1 MYGTNGW
8 SWDSQ
13 QQQQP
18 IVPQPQP
25 FRPSYSM
32 NMPRFEV
39 IKVNGKAG
47 AENFRMAPNSSA
59 LLLDNTAPIVWY
71 VQTDGAGYLTA
82 APFDITPHQTPK
94 PVDMN
99 DLSARVTK
107 LEELI
112 ANVQQSNTGTT
123 KQSKKQRQQST
134 TAAATDSD
142 VDQPPSYST
151 V

>member
-18 IVPQPQP
+18 IVPQIQP
-25 FRPSYSM
+25 FRTSYSM
-32 NMPRFEV
+32 NMPKFEV

-112 ANVQQSNTGTT
+112 ANVQQSNIGTT

-134 TAAATDSD
+134 VATTAD
-142 VDQPPSYST
+142 VDESANHPT

>member
-1 MYGTNGW
+1 
-8 SWDSQ
+8 
-13 QQQQP
+13 
-18 IVPQPQP
+18 
-25 FRPSYSM
+25 
-32 NMPRFEV
+32 MPRYEV

-112 ANVQQSNTGTT
+112 ANVQQSNIGTT

-134 TAAATDSD
+134 VATTAD
-142 VDQPPSYST
+142 VDESANHPT

>member
-8 SWDSQ
+8 PWDSQ
-13 QQQQP
+13 QQP
-18 IVPQPQP
+18 SLTQP
-25 FRPSYSM
+25 FRSAFSP
-32 NMPRFEV
+32 NMPKFEV

-59 LLLDNTAPIVWY
+59 LLLDSTAPIVWY

-99 DLSARVTK
+99 DLSARVSK

-123 KQSKKQRQQST
+123 KQSKKQRQQL
-134 TAAATDSD
+134 AAVDSES
-142 VDQPPSYST
+142 DQPASNST

>member
-13 QQQQP
+13 QQQP
-18 IVPQPQP
+18 IVPQTQP
-25 FRPSYSM
+25 FRSPYSM

-39 IKVNGKAG
+39 IKVNGQEG
-47 AENFRMAPNSSA
+47 AKNFRMAPNSSA

-82 APFDITPHQTPK
+82 TPFDVSPHQTPK

-123 KQSKKQRQQST
+123 KQSKKQRQQL
-134 TAAATDSD
+134 AAVDSES
-142 VDQPPSYST
+142 DQPASNST
-151 V
+151 I

>member
-1 MYGTNGW
+1 M
-8 SWDSQ
+8 
-13 QQQQP
+13 
-18 IVPQPQP
+18 PQPQP

-32 NMPRFEV
+32 NTPRFEI

-134 TAAATDSD
+134 AVATTDSD
-142 VDQPPSYST
+142 VDQPASYST

>member
-8 SWDSQ
+8 PWDSQ
-13 QQQQP
+13 QQ
-18 IVPQPQP
+18 PQPQP
-25 FRPSYSM
+25 VQPFRSAFSP
-32 NMPRFEV
+32 NIPRFEI

-47 AENFRMAPNSSA
+47 AENFKMAPNSSA
-59 LLLDNTAPIVWY
+59 LLLDATAPIVWY

-99 DLSARVTK
+99 DLSARVSK

-112 ANVQQSNTGTT
+112 ANVQQSNIGTT
-123 KQSKKQRQQST
+123 KQSKKQRQQS
-134 TAAATDSD
+134 AA
-142 VDQPPSYST
+142 VEPELDQSTSNST

>member
-13 QQQQP
+13 QQP
-18 IVPQPQP
+18 SPTQP
-25 FRPSYSM
+25 FRSTFSP
-32 NMPRFEV
+32 NIPRFEV

-59 LLLDNTAPIVWY
+59 LLLDSTAPIVWY

-99 DLSARVTK
+99 DLSARVSK

-123 KQSKKQRQQST
+123 KQSKKQRQQLATTESELDQST
-134 TAAATDSD
+134 SN
-142 VDQPPSYST
+142 ST
-151 V
+151 I

>member
-82 APFDITPHQTPK
+82 VPFDITPHQTPK

-123 KQSKKQRQQST
+123 KQSKKQRQQL
-134 TAAATDSD
+134 AATESEL
-142 VDQPPSYST
+142 DQST
-151 V
+151 SNSTI